1 MVPQNDCHIWGSLIE
16 VCSHWGVGSYGI
28 CAAFCFLFASLM
40 VKGGLFFLCF
50 GCWSS
55 KFCPGSILLT
65 PSHAHPTGLQAT
77 DQLGM
82 VPTPEGHPFLSP
94 SSFMYLAIPLVIKTN
109 NSTNWQVLSAGNL
122 LREKLS
128 GTFIQTHSQWQ
139 LCEETLFSL
148 TGVIISLCM
157 CISNNLVVHL
167 NYIQFLFI
175 YSFKKQVSKFKTKL
189 LVFTWN
195 LCYLIFSMSH
205 FYGHTITRHQ
215 QTNCYF
221 SFLPLLPLPSTTSYL
236 LGENSSCST
245 PFPPF
250 LPIVSVLVQ
259 PLGICHQVHENRIL
273 SGWPNSEL
281 TSL

>member
-65 PSHAHPTGLQAT
+65 LSHAHPTGLQAT

-82 VPTPEGHPFLSP
+82 VPTPEGHPSLRP

-139 LCEETLFSL
+139 LSEETDYLAWLESSFHCVCVYQIILLYIL
-148 TGVIISLCM
+148 TIY
-157 CISNNLVVHL
+157 NF
-167 NYIQFLFI
+167 YLFI
-175 YSFKKQVSKFKTKL
+175 LLKNKSASSKLNF
-189 LVFTWN
+189 
-195 LCYLIFSMSH
+195 
-205 FYGHTITRHQ
+205 
-215 QTNCYF
+215 
-221 SFLPLLPLPSTTSYL
+221 
-236 LGENSSCST
+236 
-245 PFPPF
+245 
-250 LPIVSVLVQ
+250 
-259 PLGICHQVHENRIL
+259 
-273 SGWPNSEL
+273 
-281 TSL
+281 